1 MKNIRKTKVLL
12 PVMLAAVALSACEN
26 TPDNIRSNKHSAE
39 VDSGEAYV
47 SPENIYDSFDA
58 AFEKSIQNSNCPKN
72 RR

>member
-12 PVMLAAVALSACEN
+12 PVMLAAVALSSCEN

-58 AFEKSIQNSNCPKN
+58 ALKKSMQNSSCPKN